1 MVYAFV
7 GLVSE
12 FRSLFSLNLLI
23 LVGDA
28 FFEVYT
34 LGNNLNFFTKR
45 DHVHRLRVLMS
56 FWR

>member
-45 DHVHRLRVLMS
+45 DHVHRLRVPMS
-56 FWR
+56 F